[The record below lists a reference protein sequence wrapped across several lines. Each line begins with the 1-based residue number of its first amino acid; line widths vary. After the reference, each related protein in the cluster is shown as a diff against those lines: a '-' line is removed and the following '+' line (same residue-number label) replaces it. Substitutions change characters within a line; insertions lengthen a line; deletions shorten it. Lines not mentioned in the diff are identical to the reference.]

1 MSVEFRVEDDSIGA
15 AERLLEQFKVG
26 LAQD

>member
-1 MSVEFRVEDDSIGA
+1 MSVEFKAEDDSIGA